1 MFYRFWR
8 TVLVGLAAL
17 LFGTE
22 VRGREHLPPTGVYI
36 VAPSH
41 RSTLDIPLAAAV
53 SRRRLRFMAKQEIF
67 NGPVWSWIFHALGAV
82 PVDRAGTD
90 RAALK
95 AVEGALLEGEPV
107 VIFPEGTRH
116 RGPELGPIASGTAY
130 VALKAGVSV
139 VPVGIGG
146 SETLI
151 VRRRGVPWLSRVTV
165 VVGPPI
171 VVERVDG
178 AVRRS
183 AITELDATL
192 RTRLQAV
199 FDEAEARS
207 AQRSAGRRAS
217 HQAGQ
222 GI

>member
-1 MFYRFWR
+1 
-8 TVLVGLAAL
+8 
-17 LFGTE
+17 
-22 VRGREHLPPTGVYI
+22 
-36 VAPSH
+36 
-41 RSTLDIPLAAAV
+41 
-53 SRRRLRFMAKQEIF
+53 
-67 NGPVWSWIFHALGAV
+67 
-82 PVDRAGTD
+82 
-90 RAALK
+90 
-95 AVEGALLEGEPV
+95 
-107 VIFPEGTRH
+107 
-116 RGPELGPIASGTAY
+116 
-130 VALKAGVSV
+130 V